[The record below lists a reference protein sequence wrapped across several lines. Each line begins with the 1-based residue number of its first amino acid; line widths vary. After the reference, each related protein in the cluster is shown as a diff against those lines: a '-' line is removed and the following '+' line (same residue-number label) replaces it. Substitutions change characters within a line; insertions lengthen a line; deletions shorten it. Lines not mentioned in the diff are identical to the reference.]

1 MLWLNIAA
9 ETRLI
14 NISTHLIF
22 ILYSEMG
29 AILKTA
35 YEYRFNDV
43 VVITVLDK
51 MAHFRKG
58 KVVTNA
64 AFHKKR
70 L

>member
-1 MLWLNIAA
+1 
-9 ETRLI
+9 
-14 NISTHLIF
+14 
-22 ILYSEMG
+22 MG

-43 VVITVLDK
+43 LIITVPDK

-58 KVVTNA
+58 KGVTNA